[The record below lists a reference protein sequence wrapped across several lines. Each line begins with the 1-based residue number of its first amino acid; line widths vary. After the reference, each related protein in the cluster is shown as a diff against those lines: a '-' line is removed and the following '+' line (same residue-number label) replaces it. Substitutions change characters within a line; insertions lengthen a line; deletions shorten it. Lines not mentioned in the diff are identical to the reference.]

1 MACTTFPAARL
12 DADILAAG
20 RDAIG
25 RAVIPDDVSFG
36 RLGLSDAL
44 LVAISTPDIELR
56 DVVAARLVGLADR
69 IKSEEDGALIAQTV
83 LLASAATENNE
94 EWENWLAKTLTD
106 IAIRLP
112 LERECLLGFASG
124 PRCPGNGRSKT
135 RAGITAKS

>member
-1 MACTTFPAARL
+1 MSVSPGPLEGNRRPQENHTEKLISAHRENLFAELKARPVGPVWLWLAQLSQACRL

-69 IKSEEDGALIAQTV
+69 IK
-83 LLASAATENNE
+83 
-94 EWENWLAKTLTD
+94 
-106 IAIRLP
+106 
-112 LERECLLGFASG
+112 
-124 PRCPGNGRSKT
+124 
-135 RAGITAKS
+135 